1 MADDWQDTALNSKHI
16 PHGRGKKSSRG
27 KGKSKGEDVFNPNS
41 ALGSYELSGS
51 ALEHL
56 GAKLILEIH
65 ELTDTPGGIFGSMV
79 LPDRFKA
86 AVLLAGS
93 RKQLS
98 NVMDDVEAAGEEPD
112 SSEDESEDEPE
123 DTGDE
128 DDEDADSEL
137 ELEKQDRLH
146 NERVEAFQK
155 NSFRNPKFFLA
166 WQGEVTLA
174 PGQVKVEKNRG
185 YVVFSGNDCRNFE
198 GTLSCSSI
206 GWKDVAMKGRKTTSK
221 ARAPP
226 FSWLDFLEDGQ
237 DGSEEDEGASPS

>member
-1 MADDWQDTALNSKHI
+1 MGADDWQDAALNSKHI

-27 KGKSKGEDVFNPNS
+27 KRKSKGGDVFNPNT

-51 ALEHL
+51 ALERL
-56 GAKLILEIH
+56 GGKLILEIH

-98 NVMDDVEAAGEEPD
+98 NVMGDVEAAGE
-112 SSEDESEDEPE
+112 EPE

-128 DDEDADSEL
+128 DDEDADSGL

-174 PGQVKVEKNRG
+174 PGQIKVEKNRG
-185 YVVFSGNDCRNFE
+185 YVVFSGNDCRSFE

-206 GWKDVAMKGRKTTSK
+206 GWKDVAIKGRKTTSK
-221 ARAPP
+221 ARTPP
-226 FSWLDFLEDGQ
+226 FSWLDFLKDGQ
-237 DGSEEDEGASPS
+237 DESDEDEGA